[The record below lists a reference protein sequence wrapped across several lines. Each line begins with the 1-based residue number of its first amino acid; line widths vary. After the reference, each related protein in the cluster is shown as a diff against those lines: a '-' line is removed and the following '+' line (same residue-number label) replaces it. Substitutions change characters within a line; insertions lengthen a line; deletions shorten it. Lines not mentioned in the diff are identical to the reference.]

1 VRTCFLLVFLEA
13 FINVLAQAEILAI
26 FVRVI
31 MSWVPLRLPFGL
43 NDLVWNVTEP
53 VLAPI
58 RRYMPMAGGM
68 DFSPSSP
75 LLLIQIVTSV
85 ILRVLPPAIP
95 NRRSDARGPPR
106 PRARDVRWSA

>member
-1 VRTCFLLVFLEA
+1 MCATCFLLVFLEA
-13 FINVLAQAEILAI
+13 FINVVAQALVLAI

-31 MSWVPLRLPFGL
+31 MSWVPVRLPLGL

-58 RRYMPMAGGM
+58 RRYLPIAGGM
-68 DFSPSSP
+68 DFSPFIA
-75 LLLIQIVTSV
+75 LLLIQIITSI

-95 NRRSDARGPPR
+95 NPPF
-106 PRARDVRWSA
+106 

>member
-1 VRTCFLLVFLEA
+1 MCAPCFLLVFLEA
-13 FINVLAQAEILAI
+13 FINVVAQALVLAI

-31 MSWVPLRLPFGL
+31 MSWVPMRLPLGL

-58 RRYMPMAGGM
+58 RRYVPIAGGM
-68 DFSPSSP
+68 DFSPFIA
-75 LLLIQIVTSV
+75 LLLIQIITSI

-95 NRRSDARGPPR
+95 NSPF
-106 PRARDVRWSA
+106 

>member
-1 VRTCFLLVFLEA
+1 MCASCLLLVFLEA
-13 FINVLAQAEILAI
+13 FINVMAQALVLAI

-31 MSWVPLRLPFGL
+31 MSWVPMRLPLGL

-58 RRYMPMAGGM
+58 RRYVPIAGGM
-68 DFSPSSP
+68 DFSPFIA
-75 LLLIQIVTSV
+75 LLLIQIIASI

-95 NRRSDARGPPR
+95 NSPF
-106 PRARDVRWSA
+106 

>member
-1 VRTCFLLVFLEA
+1 MCASCFLLVLLEA
-13 FINVLAQAEILAI
+13 FINVVAQALVLAI

-31 MSWVPLRLPFGL
+31 MSWVPVRLPLGL

-68 DFSPSSP
+68 DFSPFIA
-75 LLLIQIVTSV
+75 LLLIQIITSI

-95 NRRSDARGPPR
+95 NPPF
-106 PRARDVRWSA
+106 

>member
-1 VRTCFLLVFLEA
+1 MCATCFLLVFVEA
-13 FINVLAQAEILAI
+13 FINVVAQALVLAI

-31 MSWVPLRLPFGL
+31 MSWVPVRLPLGL

-58 RRYMPMAGGM
+58 RRYMPIAGGM
-68 DFSPSSP
+68 DFSPLIA
-75 LLLIQIVTSV
+75 LLLVQIITSI

-95 NRRSDARGPPR
+95 NPPF
-106 PRARDVRWSA
+106 

>member
-1 VRTCFLLVFLEA
+1 MCASCLLLVFLEA
-13 FINVLAQAEILAI
+13 FINVVAQALVLAI
-26 FVRVI
+26 FIRVI
-31 MSWVPLRLPFGL
+31 MSWVPVRLPLGL

-68 DFSPSSP
+68 DFSPFIA
-75 LLLIQIVTSV
+75 LLLIQIITSI

-95 NRRSDARGPPR
+95 NPPF
-106 PRARDVRWSA
+106 

>member
-1 VRTCFLLVFLEA
+1 MCASCLLLVFLEA
-13 FINVLAQAEILAI
+13 FINVVAQALVLAI

-31 MSWVPLRLPFGL
+31 MSWVPVRLPLGL

-58 RRYMPMAGGM
+58 RRYMPIAGGM
-68 DFSPSSP
+68 DFSPFIA
-75 LLLIQIVTSV
+75 LLLLQILFSI

-95 NRRSDARGPPR
+95 NPPF
-106 PRARDVRWSA
+106 

>member
-1 VRTCFLLVFLEA
+1 MCASCLLLVFLEA
-13 FINVLAQAEILAI
+13 FINVVAQALVLAI

-31 MSWVPLRLPFGL
+31 MSWVPVRLPLGL

-58 RRYMPMAGGM
+58 RRYMPIAGGM
-68 DFSPSSP
+68 DFSPFIA
-75 LLLIQIVTSV
+75 LLLIQILTSI

-95 NRRSDARGPPR
+95 NPPF
-106 PRARDVRWSA
+106 

>member
-1 VRTCFLLVFLEA
+1 MCASCFLLVFIEA
-13 FINVLAQAEILAI
+13 FINVLAQALVLAI

-31 MSWVPLRLPFGL
+31 MSWVPVRLPLGL

-68 DFSPSSP
+68 DFSPFIA
-75 LLLIQIVTSV
+75 LLLIQIITSI

-95 NRRSDARGPPR
+95 NPPF
-106 PRARDVRWSA
+106 

>member
-1 VRTCFLLVFLEA
+1 MCASCFLLVFIEA
-13 FINVLAQAEILAI
+13 FINVVAQALVLAI

-31 MSWVPLRLPFGL
+31 MSWVPVRLPLGL

-58 RRYMPMAGGM
+58 RRYMPIAGGM
-68 DFSPSSP
+68 DFSPFIA
-75 LLLIQIVTSV
+75 LLLIQIITSI

-95 NRRSDARGPPR
+95 NPPF
-106 PRARDVRWSA
+106 